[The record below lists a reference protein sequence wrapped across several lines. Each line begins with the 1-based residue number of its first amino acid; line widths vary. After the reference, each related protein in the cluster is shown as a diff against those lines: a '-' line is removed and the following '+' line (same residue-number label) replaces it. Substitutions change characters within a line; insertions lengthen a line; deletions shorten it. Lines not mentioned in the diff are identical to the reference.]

1 MATSLR
7 RALALWR
14 GAALADVMYEPF
26 AQAEVARLEELRLSC
41 VEAKVEADL
50 DLGRHADLVGELEAL
65 IDRHG
70 DRERLRGLLMVALY
84 RSGRQAE
91 ALEVYRET
99 RRHLVDE
106 LGLEQVTTCDRSRP
120 RSSITT
126 RD

>member
-1 MATSLR
+1 
-7 RALALWR
+7 
-14 GAALADVMYEPF
+14 MYEPF